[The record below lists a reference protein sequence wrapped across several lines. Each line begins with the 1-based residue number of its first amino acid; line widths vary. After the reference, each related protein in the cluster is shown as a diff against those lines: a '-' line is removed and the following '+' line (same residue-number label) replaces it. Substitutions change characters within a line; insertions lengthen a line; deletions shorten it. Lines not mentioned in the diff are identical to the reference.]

1 MSKATTRIAGIA
13 AGVLVAGAA
22 LTGCSNA
29 PTTPTEPVDS
39 GPVAADIVIGTGGQ
53 LSNAD
58 IFLGIAQGLFEEQSL
73 TATTQILTAGSDAI
87 PLLLKGDLNFATV
100 DMGTA
105 INATQQDIGITTVAP
120 NTVGVP
126 GEIGYAGIIAGGDS
140 GIDAPADLEGK
151 KVQVNQLGGTA
162 EVLTRASIVKDGG
175 DPDKVQFVEIAPPE
189 AIPAL
194 QAGQVDAIVVGEPLT
209 TIALG
214 MGFKYVFNPE
224 ETTVPGLPTFVF
236 VTSTAYAEANPQV
249 VSQFQTAIL
258 AANAA
263 ANADPDAV
271 RETAKTSTTVDPAL
285 LAQVKGLPVFGED
298 PITGDQ
304 VQEFIDFLV
313 EYGTLDASA
322 TPEGSAV
329 VWTP

>member
-1 MSKATTRIAGIA
+1 MRNATTRMAGTAAGI
-13 AGVLVAGAA
+13 LVAGAVLA
-22 LTGCSNA
+22 GCS
-29 PTTPTEPVDS
+29 PTTATPTEPVDS

-58 IFLGIAQGLFEEQSL
+58 VFLGIAEGFFEEQSL

-105 INATQQDIGITTVAP
+105 INATQQDIGITTIAP
-120 NTVGVP
+120 NTVGVA
-126 GEIGYAGIIAGGDS
+126 GEIGYAGIIAGADS
-140 GIDAPADLEGK
+140 GIESPADLEGK

-162 EVLTRASIVKDGG
+162 EVLTRASIILDGG
-175 DPDKVQFVEIAPPE
+175 DADKVQFVEIAPPE

-214 MGFKYVFNPE
+214 MGYKYIFNPE

-249 VSQFQTAIL
+249 VAQFQAAVL

-271 RETAKTSTTVDPAL
+271 RETAKTSTTVDPEL
-285 LAQVKGLPVFGED
+285 LAKVKGLPVFGEE

-304 VQEFIDFLV
+304 VQEFIDFLI

-322 TPEGSAV
+322 APEGSAV
-329 VWTP
+329 VWAP

>member
-1 MSKATTRIAGIA
+1 MSKATTRITGIV
-13 AGVLVAGAA
+13 AGVLVAGVV

-29 PTTPTEPVDS
+29 PSTPTEAEAS

-58 IFLGIAQGLFEEQSL
+58 VFLGISEGLFEEQSL

-87 PLLLKGDLNFATV
+87 PLLLNGDLNFATV

-105 INATQQDIGITTVAP
+105 INAAQQNIGIVTVAP

-126 GEIGYAGIIAGGDS
+126 GEIGYAGIIASPTS
-140 GIDAPADLEGK
+140 GINRPSDLEGK

-162 EVLTRASIVKDGG
+162 EVLTRASIILDGG
-175 DPDKVQFVEIAPPE
+175 DADKVQFVEIAPPE

-214 MGFKYVFNPE
+214 MGFTYVFNPE

-249 VSQFQTAIL
+249 VAQFQAAVL
-258 AANAA
+258 AANAL
-263 ANADPDAV
+263 ANSDPDAV
-271 RETAKTSTTVDPAL
+271 RETAKTSTTVDPDL
-285 LAQVKGLPVFGED
+285 LAQVKGLPVFGEE

-304 VQEFIDFLV
+304 VQEFIDFLI

-322 TPEGSAV
+322 APEGSAV
-329 VWTP
+329 VWAP